1 MDAKVLCNVQIR
13 LKFSLYCFFRF
24 PVALYFKA
32 LKNSFVDIQ
41 KCIGQT
47 IANSSSKQLGQLG
60 AGLETEGTEKMLS
73 PSGF

>member
-47 IANSSSKQLGQLG
+47 IANSSSKQLG